1 MTKEATKSN
10 KPWYKTWKVI
20 LVALIGFMIVTAAL
34 APQPTEN
41 KQTSTPQK
49 PAEQKTQ
56 LNADVTYNASAITLT
71 NKETQPWGRCE
82 YSLNNKY
89 SYSGGTV
96 IIPVGTPTNLALAD
110 FTHNNKRF
118 NIYEEK
124 PDYLKVKCY
133 RDGTEY
139 TDGDYFFN

>member
-1 MTKEATKSN
+1 MTKETTK
-10 KPWYKTWKVI
+10 KPWYKTWRVVP
-20 LVALIGFMIVTAAL
+20 VALIGFTMATAAFASPQTTQQPN
-34 APQPTEN
+34 APQEAA
-41 KQTSTPQK
+41 K
-49 PAEQKTQ
+49 PRAQ
-56 LNADVTYNASAITLT
+56 LDASVAYNASAITLT
-71 NKETQPWGRCE
+71 NKETKPWGRCE

-89 SYSGGTV
+89 TYTGGAV
-96 IIPVGTPTNLALAD
+96 IIPVGTPTSLALAD

-124 PDYLKVKCY
+124 PGYLKVKCY